1 MKRTCLFLLA
11 AAALFMGSCK
21 SSGSDAEIATGMCGC
36 FNMLKDSLPPEAIG
50 VFQKAAAAENPQEV
64 FTKELQNLDPSIALK
79 VNAALMST
87 AKTGSP
93 INDCLKELDK
103 KFKSPSS
110 DEQEVAKK
118 MVAALKDK
126 KDCDIMLA
134 LMRMS
139 LKK

>member
-1 MKRTCLFLLA
+1 MKRTCLFMLMA
-11 AAALFMGSCK
+11 AAFFMGSCK
-21 SSGSDAEIATGMCGC
+21 SSDSDAELATGMCGC
-36 FNMLKDSLPPEAIG
+36 FNMIKDSLPAPAIV

-64 FTKELQNLDPSIALK
+64 FTKELQSMDPSIALK

-93 INDCLKELDK
+93 INDCLKDLDK
-103 KFKSPSS
+103 KFKTPSN
-110 DEQEVAKK
+110 DQQEVAKK
-118 MVAALKDK
+118 MIAALKDN

-134 LMRMS
+134 LMRMN

>member
-1 MKRTCLFLLA
+1 
-11 AAALFMGSCK
+11 
-21 SSGSDAEIATGMCGC
+21 MCGC
-36 FNMLKDSLPPEAIG
+36 FNMLKDSLPPEAIA

-64 FTKELQNLDPSIALK
+64 FTKEMQSLSPSIAIK

-93 INDCLKELDK
+93 ISNCLKELDK
-103 KFKSPSS
+103 KFKSPSN
-110 DEQEVAKK
+110 DQQEVAKK
-118 MVAALKDK
+118 MIAALKDK

-134 LMRMS
+134 LMRMN